1 MYLDYFGLKESPFS
15 IAPNPDFLF
24 MSERHKEALAHLTF
38 GLGETGGFV
47 LLTGEVG
54 TGKTTVSRA
63 LLKQVPENTQVA
75 LVLNPSLT
83 ELELLATVCD
93 ELSIEYDRE
102 VFSVK
107 DYGDAIRKRLLE
119 NHFQGGNTMLLI
131 DEAQHLSVEVLEQ
144 LRLLTNFETDTR
156 KLLRVVLIGQPELQQ
171 KLKQPILRQLAQR
184 ITARYHLLPLTVN
197 EVEAYVRHRL
207 MVAGCERPLFA
218 PAVIKQL
225 FKAAEGIPRVINLLC
240 DRALLAAYGRD
251 QMQVD
256 KKALNQAIEE
266 VALGE
271 PKASGINLNYV
282 LSGALAACL
291 IVVAWFI
298 LQQPTKLEDTSQVLV
313 TAAPAPVLEEP
324 EVEVVA
330 VEPVVLEQSPDD
342 IQAIKQEWQQLRA
355 NNSLPARSWQLLLRT
370 WGYDVANAQAN
381 CNLVTSLNL
390 YCLNLTGGERALR
403 EVNLPAVVELEEEG
417 HYFYAVVRHWGPTL
431 ELWMGDR
438 AIMVSRSWFGQR
450 WNGEFQVLWKQPP
463 GFTGVL
469 KQGNQ
474 GEAVYWLE
482 QSLSLIQGQR
492 PRKTFNFDAQL
503 SRQVQ
508 QFQQQNRLSAD
519 GIAGVFTL
527 LRLNQQIYV
536 DQPRLQELN

>member
-63 LLKQVPENTQVA
+63 LLKQVPDNTQVA

-93 ELSIEYDRE
+93 ELSIEYDRDS
-102 VFSVK
+102 FSVK
-107 DYGDAIRKRLLE
+107 DFGDAIRQRLLE

-171 KLKQPILRQLAQR
+171 KLKQPVLRQLAQR

-218 PAVIKQL
+218 PSVIKQL
-225 FKAAEGIPRVINLLC
+225 FKAADGIPRVINLLC

-271 PKASGINLNYV
+271 PKPQSFNLNYV
-282 LSGALAACL
+282 LSGALLGCL
-291 IVVAWFI
+291 IVAAWFI
-298 LQQPTKLEDTSQVLV
+298 LQQTPVVEIENQPI
-313 TAAPAPVLEEP
+313 AAPV
-324 EVEVVA
+324 VERPAEIVA
-330 VEPVVLEQSPDD
+330 VEPAPELEQNQDD

-381 CNLVTSLNL
+381 CNLVTSLDL

-403 EVNLPAVVELEEEG
+403 EVNLPAVVELEEDG
-417 HYFYAVVRHWGPTL
+417 HYFYAVVRHWGPKL
-431 ELWMGDR
+431 ELWVGDR
-438 AIMVSRSWFGQR
+438 AIMVSSSWFNQR

-492 PRKTFNFDAQL
+492 PRKIFNFDAQL

>member
-93 ELSIEYDRE
+93 ELSIEYDRDS
-102 VFSVK
+102 FSVK
-107 DYGDAIRKRLLE
+107 DFGDAIRQRLLE

-171 KLKQPILRQLAQR
+171 KLKQPVLRQLAQR

-207 MVAGCERPLFA
+207 MVAGCELPLFA
-218 PAVIKQL
+218 PSVIKQL
-225 FKAAEGIPRVINLLC
+225 FKAADGIPRVINLLC

-271 PKASGINLNYV
+271 PKSQGFNLNYV
-282 LSGALAACL
+282 LSGALLGCL
-291 IVVAWFI
+291 IVAAWFI
-298 LQQPTKLEDTSQVLV
+298 LQQTPAVEIDNQPIAAPVAERPTEIVAV
-313 TAAPAPVLEEP
+313 EPAPVLE
-324 EVEVVA
+324 
-330 VEPVVLEQSPDD
+330 QSEDD

-381 CNLVTSLNL
+381 CNLVTSLDL

-403 EVNLPAVVELEEEG
+403 EVNLPAVVELEEDG
-417 HYFYAVVRHWGPTL
+417 HYFYAVVRHWGPKL